1 MLTKDILHNI
11 MIDNAHRIKGA
22 LLIAGTTIGG
32 GVLALPVLTGI
43 AGFIPSL
50 AIYLLCWL
58 FMATTGLLFLE
69 LSLWMGKDA
78 NILTMAEK
86 TLGWP
91 GKVVTWGLYL
101 FLFYCLT
108 LAYIVGSGD
117 LFVQALSRV
126 TILQPWQ
133 GQLLFLAIFGPF
145 IYAGAKFVGHLNL
158 FLMLGLGLSYLG
170 FVFLGAPHVDSTML
184 LRSDWNYLWLA
195 LPITFTAF
203 AYQATVPT
211 LVTYLERDVK
221 AIRWAILVGS
231 FIPFIAYVIWQ
242 ALILGIVPVEGPGGI
257 KETLEQGQNAVYPLR
272 NALNTSTVYIVGQYF
287 AFFALVTSFF
297 GVCLGLLDFL
307 ADGLN
312 IKKDAAGK
320 ALLCAII
327 FIPPFIFALIHPHV
341 FLMALDYAGGFGTS
355 LLLGLLPVLMV
366 WRGRYH
372 LGMKGPYEVQGGK
385 PLLLVLIAF
394 VAIEVLCQLAVI
406 AFE

>member
-1 MLTKDILHNI
+1 
-11 MIDNAHRIKGA
+11 MIDTTHKIKGA

-32 GVLALPVLTGI
+32 GVLALPILTGV

-69 LSLWMGKDA
+69 ISLWLNKDA
-78 NILTMAEK
+78 NIVTMAEK
-86 TLGWP
+86 TLGLP
-91 GKVVTWGLYL
+91 GKIVAWGLYL

-117 LFVQALSRV
+117 ILIQALSHV
-126 TILQPWQ
+126 TTLQPWQ
-133 GQLLFLAIFGPF
+133 GQLLFLALFGPF
-145 IYAGAKFVGHLNL
+145 VYAGARFVGHLNL

-170 FVFLGAPHVDSTML
+170 FVFLGAPHVDTSL
-184 LRSDWNYLWLA
+184 LMRSDWGYLWLA

-203 AYQATVPT
+203 AYQGTIPT
-211 LVTYLERDVK
+211 LVTYLERDVQ
-221 AIRWAILVGS
+221 AIRWSIIIGS

-242 ALILGIVPVEGPGGI
+242 ALILGIVPLESI
-257 KETLEQGQNAVYPLR
+257 TETLERGQNAVYPLR

-297 GVCLGLLDFL
+297 GVTLGLLDFL
-307 ADGLN
+307 ADGLS
-312 IKKDAAGK
+312 IKKDMWGK
-320 ALLCAII
+320 IFLCALI
-327 FIPPFIFALIHPHV
+327 FVPPFLFALVHPHV

-372 LGMKGPYEVQGGK
+372 LKMKGEYEVKGGR
-385 PLLLVLIAF
+385 PLLLLLMAF
-394 VAIEVLCQLAVI
+394 VFIEVACQLAVI
-406 AFE
+406 LLN